1 MAAAD
6 LSKRWGLIVGL
17 RALLMLLAGLYAVIW
32 PVSALSVLV
41 IAGGVV
47 LLVDGVLGLWSLTF
61 GGAKTGNF
69 WFDVVRS
76 VLAILTGLVILLS
89 PFLAT
94 LITVWFV
101 VYLVAFQAILV
112 GVMEILVGIRE
123 RSHLPRIWP
132 VLLSGALYVLFGVRD
147 LLRDLR
153 RTADDRVLDRAVHA
167 GVAALSRG
175 GDDALTGGFALERG
189 VERRA
194 EHEDLGGIVH
204 PQEHN
209 DRGRDRAE
217 GRRVVAPVLHVDG
230 KHRAGDDPQ
239 QRREDGARPDE
250 AKLARMA

>member
-41 IAGGVV
+41 IAGGAV

-76 VLAILTGLVILLS
+76 VLAILTGLIILLS

-101 VYLVAFQAILV
+101 VYLVAFQAIVV
-112 GVMEILVGIRE
+112 GVMEIFVGIRE

-132 VLLSGALYVLFGVRD
+132 VLLSGALYVLFGVV
-147 LLRDLR
+147 LLFSPLMSAIYFVIFGGLLMIVFSIGLFTLAWRLYR
-153 RTADDRVLDRAVHA
+153 
-167 GVAALSRG
+167 GAATTL
-175 GDDALTGGFALERG
+175 
-189 VERRA
+189 
-194 EHEDLGGIVH
+194 
-204 PQEHN
+204 
-209 DRGRDRAE
+209 
-217 GRRVVAPVLHVDG
+217 
-230 KHRAGDDPQ
+230 
-239 QRREDGARPDE
+239 
-250 AKLARMA
+250 

>member
-76 VLAILTGLVILLS
+76 VLAILTGLIILLS

-101 VYLVAFQAILV
+101 VYLVAFQAIVV
-112 GVMEILVGIRE
+112 GVMEIFVGIRE

-132 VLLSGALYVLFGVRD
+132 VLLSGALYVLFGVV
-147 LLRDLR
+147 LLFSPLMSAIYFVIFGGLLMIVFSIGLFTLAWRLYR
-153 RTADDRVLDRAVHA
+153 
-167 GVAALSRG
+167 GAATTL
-175 GDDALTGGFALERG
+175 
-189 VERRA
+189 
-194 EHEDLGGIVH
+194 
-204 PQEHN
+204 
-209 DRGRDRAE
+209 
-217 GRRVVAPVLHVDG
+217 
-230 KHRAGDDPQ
+230 
-239 QRREDGARPDE
+239 
-250 AKLARMA
+250 

>member
-41 IAGGVV
+41 IAGGAV

-101 VYLVAFQAILV
+101 VYLVAFQAIVV
-112 GVMEILVGIRE
+112 GVMEIFVGIRE

-132 VLLSGALYVLFGVRD
+132 VLLSGALYVLFGVV
-147 LLRDLR
+147 LLFSPLMSAIYFVIFGGLLMIVFSIGLFTLAWRLYR
-153 RTADDRVLDRAVHA
+153 
-167 GVAALSRG
+167 GAATTL
-175 GDDALTGGFALERG
+175 
-189 VERRA
+189 
-194 EHEDLGGIVH
+194 
-204 PQEHN
+204 
-209 DRGRDRAE
+209 
-217 GRRVVAPVLHVDG
+217 
-230 KHRAGDDPQ
+230 
-239 QRREDGARPDE
+239 
-250 AKLARMA
+250 